1 MIRRLLPVIAAVG
14 LIGCESA
21 PNVAA
26 LLQQNKPF
34 NFDFELTDVDGN
46 KVSKADLM
54 GHVAIVDI
62 WGTWCPP
69 CRAEIPH
76 FVALDKQYR
85 DKGLRIVG
93 LNDEKTQDSD
103 AATHRVRAFREQ
115 HGIKYPCALITDEVE
130 DQVPQFEGFPTTLF
144 FDRTGTVRL
153 KLVGAE
159 DYSTLRAVVEHL
171 LNEKEK

>member
-1 MIRRLLPVIAAVG
+1 
-14 LIGCESA
+14 
-21 PNVAA
+21 
-26 LLQQNKPF
+26 
-34 NFDFELTDVDGN
+34 
-46 KVSKADLM
+46 
-54 GHVAIVDI
+54 
-62 WGTWCPP
+62 
-69 CRAEIPH
+69 
-76 FVALDKQYR
+76 
-85 DKGLRIVG
+85 LRIVG

-103 AATHRVRAFREQ
+103 AATQRVRAFREQ
-115 HGIKYPCALITDEVE
+115 HGINYPCALITDEVE